1 MLTEGTKRTGKHF
14 RVWMDMKA
22 STTGK
27 NSKAIFNSGEYGED
41 IAKDVYKKAL
51 KDDAENL
58 TTE

>member
-1 MLTEGTKRTGKHF
+1 
-14 RVWMDMKA
+14 MDMKA